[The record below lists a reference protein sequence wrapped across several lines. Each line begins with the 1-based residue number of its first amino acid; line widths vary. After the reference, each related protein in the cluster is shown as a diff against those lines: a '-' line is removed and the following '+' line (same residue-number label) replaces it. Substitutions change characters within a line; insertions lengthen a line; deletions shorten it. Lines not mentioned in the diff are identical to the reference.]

1 LIGVH
6 RGNIRNMAIWKTW
19 RTWRV
24 GGLVGW
30 WDGEVRDCDERPKIK
45 DQGIPVE
52 NRKWR
57 NVNTVD
63 TNLEMECMD
72 MIRTDTAR

>member
-1 LIGVH
+1 
-6 RGNIRNMAIWKTW
+6 
-19 RTWRV
+19 
-24 GGLVGW
+24 
-30 WDGEVRDCDERPKIK
+30 VRDSDERPKIK